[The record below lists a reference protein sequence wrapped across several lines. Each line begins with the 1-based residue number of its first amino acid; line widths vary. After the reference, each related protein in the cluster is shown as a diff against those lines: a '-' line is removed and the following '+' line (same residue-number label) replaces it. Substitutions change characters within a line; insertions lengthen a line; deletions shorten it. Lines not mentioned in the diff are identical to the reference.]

1 MNKLSRRSFVKR
13 TGAATIGSA
22 LGLGLLPSLTRKLYA
37 VDSST
42 ASSGVAAYITSPV
55 VPVTVPV
62 NGGLLTLTITQ
73 SCTAAPGVCVNSLCV
88 TVKRNARF
96 TKTVSGKNYVGDI
109 TRTDSLYWRCESGV
123 ATLFY
128 ASHSQPVSAPIANV
142 TDPADTR
149 GVVYP
154 DGVTSEDQKTSG
166 LRAKIFDNT
175 TGEWSDWSDFGTVSY
190 VVYCCSR

>member
-1 MNKLSRRSFVKR
+1 MNKFSRRTFVKR
-13 TGAATIGSA
+13 TGAATLGSA

-42 ASSGVAAYITSPV
+42 ASSGIAAYLTSPV
-55 VPVTVPV
+55 VPVNFSVG
-62 NGGLLTLTITQ
+62 GGLLTLTITQ
-73 SCTAAPGVCVNSLCV
+73 SCTAASGTCVNSLCV
-88 TVKRNARF
+88 TVKRNAKY

-123 ATLFY
+123 ATLYY

-142 TDPADTR
+142 LNPVETIGTL
-149 GVVYP
+149 YP

-166 LRAKIFDNT
+166 LRAKIFDDT
-175 TGEWSDWSDFGTVSY
+175 TGEWSSWYDFGNVSY
-190 VVYCCSR
+190 VVYCCSL